1 MEFNTVIG
9 RNLLEEINNV
19 AHEPFVVI
27 TMDDLWPI
35 YKKKF
40 APSTKVIFVESTD
53 KKLLD
58 DLILKLGNFSSIIGL
73 GGGQAIDVAKYLSWK
88 MNKPFFQFPTSLSVD
103 AAFGH
108 RSAVR
113 IKNVVR
119 YVGWSVPECV
129 FIDLDIIKSAPIK
142 INTAGIGDILCFIT
156 GVMDWQYARDRGKL
170 EKQWEY
176 DEELANTSL
185 SKAQAVIDDYQEIK
199 NMTDKGI
206 KIMIDALKWGGSS
219 YCSSGWNPRHI
230 EGVEHLIFYSLEY
243 HTKKIFLHG
252 QAVCLGIVIGSMMH
266 KQRNE
271 ELRNIIN
278 KIGVDIKPK
287 SMNIDWDEVKHSLFN
302 LKNFVEKSNLMWGI
316 SNDYDF
322 DENFFKEMIPRIE
335 AKE

>member
-1 MEFNTVIG
+1 MEFDTVIG
-9 RNLLEEINNV
+9 RNLLVEINHV

-27 TMDDLWPI
+27 TMEDLWPI
-35 YKKKF
+35 YKNNF
-40 APSTKVIFVESTD
+40 DPSTKVIFVESTE
-53 KKLLD
+53 KKWLD
-58 DLILKLGNFSSIIGL
+58 DLITKLGNFCSIIGL
-73 GGGQAIDVAKYLSWK
+73 GGGQAIDTAKYISWK
-88 MNKPFFQFPTSLSVD
+88 TNKPFFQFPTSLSVD
-103 AAFGH
+103 AVFGH

-113 IKNVVR
+113 IENVVR

-219 YCSSGWNPRHI
+219 YCNSGWNPRHI
-230 EGVEHLIFYSLEY
+230 EGVEHLIFYPLEY
-243 HTKKIFLHG
+243 HTQKIFLHG
-252 QAVCLGIVIGSMMH
+252 QAVCLGIVIGCMMH
-266 KQRNE
+266 KKRNE
-271 ELRNIIN
+271 ELKNIIN
-278 KIGVDIKPK
+278 KIGVDINPK
-287 SMNIDWDEVKHSLFN
+287 SMNLGWDEVKHSLVN
-302 LKNFVEKSNLMWGI
+302 LKDFVEESNFMRGI
-316 SNDYDF
+316 SNDYIF
-322 DENFFKEMIPRIE
+322 DENFFKEMIRQIE
-335 AKE
+335 D

>member
-19 AHEPFVVI
+19 AHEPFLVI

-35 YKKKF
+35 YKKCF
-40 APSTKVIFVESTD
+40 DPSTKVIFVESTD
-53 KKLLD
+53 KKILD
-58 DLILKLGNFSSIIGL
+58 ASISKLGNFSSIIGL
-73 GGGQAIDVAKYLSWK
+73 GGGQAIDVAKYFSWK

-113 IKNVVR
+113 IENVVR
-119 YVGWSVPECV
+119 YVGWSIPECV
-129 FIDLDIIKSAPIK
+129 FVDLDIIKSAPIK
-142 INTAGIGDILCFIT
+142 INIAGIGDILCFIT
-156 GVMDWQYARDRGKL
+156 GVMDWQYARDKGKL

-176 DEELANTSL
+176 DEALANISL
-185 SKAQAVIDDYQEIK
+185 SKAQAVIDNYQEIK

-206 KIMIDALKWGGSS
+206 KIMIYALKWGGSS

-252 QAVCLGIVIGSMMH
+252 QAVCLGIVIGCMMH
-266 KQRNE
+266 KQRSE

-278 KIGVDIKPK
+278 KIGVDIKPT
-287 SMNIDWDEVKHSLFN
+287 SMNIEWNEVKHSLVN
-302 LKNFVEKSNLMWGI
+302 LKNFVEESKLMWGI
-316 SNDYDF
+316 SNEYVF
-322 DENFFKEMIPRIE
+322 DDNFFNEVIQGVEKS
-335 AKE
+335 

>member
-1 MEFNTVIG
+1 
-9 RNLLEEINNV
+9 
-19 AHEPFVVI
+19 
-27 TMDDLWPI
+27 
-35 YKKKF
+35 
-40 APSTKVIFVESTD
+40 
-53 KKLLD
+53 
-58 DLILKLGNFSSIIGL
+58 
-73 GGGQAIDVAKYLSWK
+73 
-88 MNKPFFQFPTSLSVD
+88 
-103 AAFGH
+103 
-108 RSAVR
+108 
-113 IKNVVR
+113 
-119 YVGWSVPECV
+119 
-129 FIDLDIIKSAPIK
+129 
-142 INTAGIGDILCFIT
+142 
-156 GVMDWQYARDRGKL
+156 
-170 EKQWEY
+170 
-176 DEELANTSL
+176 
-185 SKAQAVIDDYQEIK
+185 
-199 NMTDKGI
+199 MTDKGI

>member
-9 RNLLEEINNV
+9 RNLLGEINHV

-27 TMDDLWPI
+27 TMEDLWPI
-35 YKKKF
+35 YKNNF
-40 APSTKVIFVESTD
+40 DPSTKVIFVESTE
-53 KKLLD
+53 KKWLD
-58 DLILKLGNFSSIIGL
+58 NLINKLGNYCSIIGL
-73 GGGQAIDVAKYLSWK
+73 GGGQAIDSAKYFSWK

-103 AAFGH
+103 AVFGH

-113 IKNVVR
+113 IENVVR

-156 GVMDWQYARDRGKL
+156 GVMDWQYARDSGQL

-185 SKAQAVIDDYQEIK
+185 IKAQAVIDEYQEIK
-199 NMTDKGI
+199 EMTDKGI

-219 YCSSGWNPRHI
+219 YCNSGWNPRHI

-243 HTKKIFLHG
+243 HTKKTFLHG
-252 QAVCLGIVIGSMMH
+252 QAVCLGIVIGCMMH
-266 KQRNE
+266 KKRSE
-271 ELRNIIN
+271 ELKNIIN
-278 KIGVDIKPK
+278 KIGVDINPK
-287 SMNIDWDEVKHSLFN
+287 SMNIGWDEVKHSLVN
-302 LKNFVEKSNLMWGI
+302 LKDFVEKSNFMRGI
-316 SNDYDF
+316 SNEYIF
-322 DENFFKEMIPRIE
+322 DEIFFKEMIRQVE
-335 AKE
+335 D